1 MHSWG
6 SDLSLQQPG
15 YGKLTGSVL
24 GLLRSQHLA
33 TQYRAKTDK
42 WGNTL
47 PKNSQGVLLQVQKQ
61 GEFSPSGKLNITAL
75 KTDIVRPDNKAEAN
89 SIDNLNN
96 LHGAKP
102 DYFGNLL

>member
-1 MHSWG
+1 MHSKIC
-6 SDLSLQQPG
+6 QR
-15 YGKLTGSVL
+15 YGTG
-24 GLLRSQHLA
+24 QHL
-33 TQYRAKTDK
+33 TMQYRAKTDK

-96 LHGAKP
+96 LNGAKP
-102 DYFGNLL
+102 D